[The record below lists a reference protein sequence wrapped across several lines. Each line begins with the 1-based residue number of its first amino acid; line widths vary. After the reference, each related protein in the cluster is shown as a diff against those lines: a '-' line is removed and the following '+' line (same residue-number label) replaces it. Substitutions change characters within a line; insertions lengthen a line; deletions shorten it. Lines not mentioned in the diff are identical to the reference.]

1 MHSSRYFDIPSMG
14 SGSNSSPKGTSS
26 VPVLWQEVG
35 PKGQLTVCISLKKH
49 LLKSFK
55 FMVLVI
61 DSKYRKS
68 HHCKR
73 THSHAAAG
81 PDRVPDLDSTQTAF
95 QMFLARLV
103 F

>member
-1 MHSSRYFDIPSMG
+1 MHSSGCFDTPSVG

-26 VPVLWQEVG
+26 VPVLVAGSG
-35 PKGQLTVCISLKKH
+35 PREAVTVFISLKKH

-61 DSKYRKS
+61 DSKYKTS

-73 THSHAAAG
+73 THSPAAG
-81 PDRVPDLDSTQTAF
+81 PDRVPDLDSTQT
-95 QMFLARLV
+95 V